1 MLNNR
6 GRTALIVVAALI
18 CIVIGFVIG
27 QVVQAM
33 NTLPGD
39 SDDPVATQSYV
50 ETTVGERLAVLTTR
64 IDELEAEVAALK
76 GGDSSTTATGN
87 ENSGDETSGDEQKV
101 EITGNSVNVR
111 DEASTSGE
119 KIASLS
125 KGTVVTLLKE
135 EGDWYQVRLSNGQ
148 TGYVSADYAEIQ

>member
-76 GGDSSTTATGN
+76 GGGSSTTTTGN
-87 ENSGDETSGDEQKV
+87 DDGGESTTAEEQNV

-111 DEASTSGE
+111 DEASTSGSI
-119 KIASLS
+119 IASLS
-125 KGTVVTLLKE
+125 RGTVVTLVSD